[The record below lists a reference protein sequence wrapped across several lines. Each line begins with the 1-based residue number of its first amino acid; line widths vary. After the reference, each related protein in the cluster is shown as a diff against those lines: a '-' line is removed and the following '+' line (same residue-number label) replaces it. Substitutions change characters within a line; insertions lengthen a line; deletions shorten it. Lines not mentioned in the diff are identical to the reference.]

1 MGELR
6 PLLHPYVRFED
17 GATGLRGRSNVLRR
31 LADHPTPRPPTAV
44 EVRDGQ
50 VYRWFFF
57 FFFKKKTR
65 RSTQTER
72 WSEEG
77 NGKSPVRR

>member
-6 PLLHPYVRFED
+6 PLLHLYVRFED
-17 GATGLRGRSNVLRR
+17 GATRLRGRTNLLRHPG
-31 LADHPTPRPPTAV
+31 DHPTPRPPTTV

-50 VYRWFFF
+50 VYRW
-57 FFFKKKTR
+57 TR
-65 RSTQTER
+65 RSTQTAR